1 MEIAEK
7 QSADTIKTADRLLEA
22 LMVYEKACLKNAEE
36 KFSSEDIDQA
46 KRLLNILGYT
56 NREMDYIIESVTKL
70 KPGELD
76 LAVLLL
82 PEHWIPRLGEAL
94 SLVMSKPEN
103 YQPKDVMLAGRALF
117 NLIRVHYRCLLDAGV
132 LTDSLGETMRELFNN
147 EKKLY
152 NWNLQGLKLIQR
164 SVERKEEIMDFED
177 VSTGKAN
184 KKRKKKKEK
193 AVGAPILTVI

>member
-1 MEIAEK
+1 
-7 QSADTIKTADRLLEA
+7 
-22 LMVYEKACLKNAEE
+22 MVYEKACLKNAEE
-36 KFSSEDIDQA
+36 KFSPEDIDQA

-94 SLVMSKPEN
+94 SLVMTKPEN

-132 LTDSLGETMRELFNN
+132 LTDSLGEIMRELFNN

-164 SVERKEEIMDFED
+164 SVERKEEILDFED
-177 VSTGKAN
+177 VSTGKTS
-184 KKRKKKKEK
+184 KKRNKKKKDV
-193 AVGAPILTVI
+193 AAPILTVI